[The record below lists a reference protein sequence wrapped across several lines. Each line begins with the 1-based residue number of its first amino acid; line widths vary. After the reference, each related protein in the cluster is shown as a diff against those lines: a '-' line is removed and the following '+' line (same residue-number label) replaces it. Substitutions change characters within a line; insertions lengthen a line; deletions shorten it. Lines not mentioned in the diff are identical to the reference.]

1 MDNETTKNFI
11 ETIIDEDNEK
21 NTYGKRVHT
30 RFRRNR
36 MAISTSATLSRF
48 A

>member
-21 NTYGKRVHT
+21 IHT
-30 RFRRNR
+30 ANEYTPVSRRNR
-36 MAISTSATLSRF
+36 TAISTWAMRNRF

>member
-11 ETIIDEDNEK
+11 ENIIDEDNEK
-21 NTYGKRVHT
+21 NTYGKRSIPVS
-30 RFRRNR
+30 RRNR
-36 MAISTSATLSRF
+36 MAISTSATPSRF